1 MATIQFRANVTQV
14 AGVTPSDPLVIPHT
28 APSNSGIGFYGGD
41 FGLSVPVGQPQESTF
56 VTNDQGTTQGI
67 RLQNTK
73 WMSAS
78 QVEFQNTTMPLTQM
92 CNYYAPL
99 NIRFTHTSPVRTQ
112 NCKLRIFDRQDITK
126 AAIDVDTYAWEV
138 RHPSPQELPANG
150 VSLTHRGDS
159 SANWK
164 EFPGRQSS
172 ETTAS
177 EELNLTSSPGT
188 SGLNTVSADSSLPLT
203 TDGFKNYETTD
214 GNGHLSAQ
222 HDWYLALS
230 AEPTSI
236 GSKTSFG
243 LYFTL
248 EYLD

>member
-1 MATIQFRANVTQV
+1 MATIQFRANINQAVGANPPT
-14 AGVTPSDPLVIPHT
+14 DPLVIPHT

-41 FGLSVPVGQPQESTF
+41 FGLSVPVGQPQETTF
-56 VTNDQGTTQGI
+56 VTNDQGTDQGV

-73 WMSAS
+73 WLSAS
-78 QVEFQNTTMPLTQM
+78 QVEIMDGSTKNLTDM

-112 NCKLRIFDRQDITK
+112 TCKLRIFDRQDITK

-138 RHPSPQELPANG
+138 RHPNPDENGPAL
-150 VSLTHRGDS
+150 SHRGDS
-159 SANWK
+159 SSNWK
-164 EFPGRQSS
+164 TFPGRESS
-172 ETTAS
+172 QTTAS
-177 EELNLTSSPGT
+177 EELTLTSSPGT
-188 SGLNTVSADSSLPLT
+188 SGLNTLNSDSSLPLT
-203 TDGFKNYETTD
+203 TNGFKNYETVD
-214 GNGHLSAQ
+214 GNGHLSTQ

-236 GSKTSFG
+236 GSKTNFG